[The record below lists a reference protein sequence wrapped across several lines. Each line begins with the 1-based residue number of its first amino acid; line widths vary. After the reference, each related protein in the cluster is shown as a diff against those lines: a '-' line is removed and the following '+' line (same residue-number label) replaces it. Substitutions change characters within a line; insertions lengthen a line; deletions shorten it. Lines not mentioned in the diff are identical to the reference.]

1 MGFSTLK
8 SQPRSVRIEAV
19 NRGHNNKMN
28 FSLSS
33 LYDWYRNAIR
43 HPKYRWWV
51 MLGTVIYLVSPID
64 IAPDFLPILGQ
75 IDDVML
81 VGLLFTE
88 LSQMVIA
95 RIQARQETKT
105 ATTETHSSKTV
116 DVDAETV
123 VSN

>member
-1 MGFSTLK
+1 
-8 SQPRSVRIEAV
+8 
-19 NRGHNNKMN
+19 MN

-51 MLGTVIYLVSPID
+51 MLGTIVYLISPID

-81 VGLLFTE
+81 AGLLFTE
-88 LSQMVIA
+88 LSQMAIA
-95 RIQARQETKT
+95 KIQSRQENNN
-105 ATTETHSSKTV
+105 ATNTVNTEKSDGNTV

-123 VSN
+123 ATN

>member
-1 MGFSTLK
+1 
-8 SQPRSVRIEAV
+8 
-19 NRGHNNKMN
+19 MN

-43 HPKYRWWV
+43 HPKYRWWI
-51 MLGTVIYLVSPID
+51 MLGTIIYLISPID
-64 IAPDFLPILGQ
+64 IAPDFIPILGQ

-81 VGLLFTE
+81 AGLLFTE

-95 RIQARQETKT
+95 KLQTRQENNNVN
-105 ATTETHSSKTV
+105 TETSGGETV

-123 VSN
+123 ATN

>member
-1 MGFSTLK
+1 
-8 SQPRSVRIEAV
+8 
-19 NRGHNNKMN
+19 MN

-51 MLGTVIYLVSPID
+51 MLGTIVYLISPID

-81 VGLLFTE
+81 EGLLFTE
-88 LSQMVIA
+88 LSQMAIA
-95 RIQARQETKT
+95 KIQSRQENNN
-105 ATTETHSSKTV
+105 ATNTVNTEKSDGNTV

-123 VSN
+123 ATN